1 MQTILNYTAAKGARF
16 AHAVGVILG
25 LKDAQVP
32 PQPRDATKAEAEK
45 WLWGRAI
52 QAVVD
57 VEGREKERARGPV
70 VVDEMELT

>member
-1 MQTILNYTAAKGARF
+1 MQTIYNYSPAKGARL

-25 LKDAQVP
+25 LRDANDVP
-32 PQPRDATKAEAEK
+32 RNATKAEAEA

-57 VEGREKERARGPV
+57 VEGREKEKARGSV
-70 VVDEMELT
+70 VVDEMDLT